1 MAIGIGRRQFISAL
15 GGATV
20 AWPLATHAQ
29 QPVMP
34 VVGFL
39 HSASAE
45 PNASLVKAFRKGLF
59 DTGFVENQNVTIEF
73 RWADGQNDRLP
84 ELANDLVRR
93 HVSVISTP
101 GSTPAALAAKAA
113 TATIPIVFATGADP
127 VAVGLVGSLNHPGGN
142 VTGIGFE
149 SVEIAGKA
157 FELLHE
163 LLPKAT
169 RIAALIYPNSAFSD
183 AATKK
188 IQASAVALGVQVDV
202 LNAST
207 ESEIENA
214 FAGVGQRPDT
224 PLIVGPDPFYTGRR
238 LQIVQMAAHYAVPT
252 MYLAREFAEAG
263 GLISYGPDQTN
274 AYREAG
280 TYTGRVLKGEKPT
293 DLPVMLPTKFDM
305 IINLKTAKTL
315 GIAVPDKLL
324 ALADNV
330 IE

>member
-1 MAIGIGRRQFISAL
+1 MAISIGRRQFISAL
-15 GGATV
+15 GSAAA
-20 AWPLATHAQ
+20 AWPLVARAQ
-29 QPVMP
+29 KNTMP

-45 PNASLVKAFRKGLF
+45 PNANLVKAFRKGLF
-59 DTGFVENQNVTIEF
+59 DVGFVENQNVTIEF
-73 RWADGQNDRLP
+73 HWADGQNDRLP
-84 ELANDLVRR
+84 ELAADFVRG

-127 VAVGLVGSLNHPGGN
+127 VGVGLVGSLNHPGGN

-163 LLPKAT
+163 LLPKEA
-169 RIAALIYPNSAFSD
+169 RIAALIYPNSAFRE

-188 IQASAVALGVQVDV
+188 IQTSATALGVQLDV

-207 ESEIENA
+207 DSEIDSA
-214 FAGVGQRPDT
+214 LASLAQRPGT
-224 PLIVGPDPFYTGRR
+224 PLIVGPDPFYTGHRV
-238 LQIVQMAAHYAVPT
+238 QIVQMAARYAVPT
-252 MYLAREFAEAG
+252 MYVLREFTEAG
-263 GLISYGPDQTN
+263 GLISYGPDLTN
-274 AYREAG
+274 AYRETG
-280 TYTGRVLKGEKPT
+280 TYTGRVLKGEKPAE
-293 DLPVMLPTKFDM
+293 LPVVLPTKFDM
-305 IINLKTAKTL
+305 VINLQTAKTL

-324 ALADNV
+324 ALADEV